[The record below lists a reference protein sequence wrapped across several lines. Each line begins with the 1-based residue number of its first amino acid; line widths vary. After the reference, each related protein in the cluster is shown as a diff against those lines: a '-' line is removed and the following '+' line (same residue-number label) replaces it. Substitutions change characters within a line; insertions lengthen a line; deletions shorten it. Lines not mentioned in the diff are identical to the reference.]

1 MNKYLLILIIFLV
14 FVVGCGDSARKTVR
28 FKNAKAEA
36 VYDDCLKL
44 LRGKG
49 FEISYANKDD
59 LVINALE
66 VGFGYAGVAKGSG
79 ELVGKN
85 SDGSL
90 QAGERA
96 EITNKNI
103 TGRVSI
109 TLFQSDNDV
118 NVIFYAK
125 REISKGQD
133 SFYSYQESAYKD
145 VYDYLKGKYTIVEE

>member
-109 TLFQSDNDV
+109 TLFQIDKDV
-118 NVIFYAK
+118 KAIFYAK
-125 REISKGQD
+125 RIQRSNSDLVAYHE
-133 SFYSYQESAYKD
+133 EEYKD
-145 VYDYLKGKYTIVEE
+145 VYDFLKGKYTIIEE

>member
-1 MNKYLLILIIFLV
+1 MKKYLLILIIFII
-14 FVVGCGDSARKTVR
+14 FVGGCGGEARKTVR
-28 FKNAKAEA
+28 FKNVKAEV

-49 FEISYANKDD
+49 YEISYANKND
-59 LVINALE
+59 LIINALE

-109 TLFQSDNDV
+109 SLFQIDNDV
-118 NVIFYAK
+118 RAIFYAK
-125 REISKGQD
+125 RRQQSNCD
-133 SFYSYQESAYKD
+133 LVSYHEEEYKD
-145 VYDYLKGKYTIVEE
+145 VYDFLKGKYTIIEE

>member
-14 FVVGCGDSARKTVR
+14 FVVGCGSSAGKTVR
-28 FKNAKAEA
+28 FKNVKAEA

-103 TGRVSI
+103 IGRVSI
-109 TLFQSDNDV
+109 TLFQIDNDV
-118 NVIFYAK
+118 RAIFYAK
-125 REISKGQD
+125 RIKQTNAD
-133 SFYSYQESAYKD
+133 LVSYHEEEYKD
-145 VYDYLKGKYTIVEE
+145 VYDFLKGKYTIIEE